1 MKRFWIPLLTTASAA
16 TVLLISM
23 AWRPIPRVAWNA
35 SESVP
40 VGLYRVH
47 QIGKLVVNDLVI
59 AMPPEPLA
67 TFLVDGGYLPRG
79 VPLIKP
85 VLAVAGQT
93 VCRAGFN
100 IFVDGIEIGTARERD
115 ARGRLLLDWQ
125 GCRVLA
131 HGDIFLMNPHE
142 PASLDGRYFGMLSV
156 SSIIGRAVPLLTVA
170 CFGPSISGTLC

>member
-1 MKRFWIPLLTTASAA
+1 ML
-16 TVLLISM
+16 V
-23 AWRPIPRVAWNA
+23 WNV

-47 QIGKLVVNDLVI
+47 PVGKLVVNDLVI
-59 AMPPEPLA
+59 AIPPEPLA
-67 TFLVDGGYLPRG
+67 TYLDHGGYLPRA

-85 VLAVAGQT
+85 VLTVPGQT

-100 IFVDGIEIGTARERD
+100 IFIDGIAIGTARKRD
-115 ARGRLLLDWQ
+115 ARGRWLLDWQ
-125 GCRVLA
+125 GCHVLA
-131 HGDIFLMNPHE
+131 HNDIFLMNPHG